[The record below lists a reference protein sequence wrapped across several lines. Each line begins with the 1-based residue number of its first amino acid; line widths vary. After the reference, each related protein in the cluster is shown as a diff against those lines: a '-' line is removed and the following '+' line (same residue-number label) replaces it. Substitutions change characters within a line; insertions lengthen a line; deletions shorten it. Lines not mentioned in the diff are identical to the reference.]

1 MISTNRELNPIENL
15 WIVLKNAISKSCPPP
30 KTLFDLQAVIR
41 EEWEK
46 IPMEIVQT
54 LIESMPRRVKQLIK
68 AQGFAT
74 NY

>member
-46 IPMEIVQT
+46 NL
-54 LIESMPRRVKQLIK
+54 LIMDEHYN
-68 AQGFAT
+68 FAGQ
-74 NY
+74 